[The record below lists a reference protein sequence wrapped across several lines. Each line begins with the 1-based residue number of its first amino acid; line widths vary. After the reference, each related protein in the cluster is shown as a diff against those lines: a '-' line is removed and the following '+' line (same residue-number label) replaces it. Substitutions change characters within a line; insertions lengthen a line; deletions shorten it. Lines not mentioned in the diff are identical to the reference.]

1 MIQEINP
8 NTKGHGGPALS
19 IDVFEKVRYYMK
31 KEKDKEPTRKPKYG
45 ILYCV
50 KWLVRK
56 MWQWDK
62 SLLWSSA
69 ALIPLSVLL
78 YAIGL
83 YTPSI
88 ILDSLQTKEDFNET
102 ALIITALLCATLFFR
117 LAQDYISRMRGQA
130 ENHNANR
137 FHWEIMKAEMQ
148 MDFFLYYDP
157 EYLKIRDR
165 VSQILGS
172 GADGSPGR
180 FVIRFSDLV
189 SNVLCFVLFG
199 SVISILSPWVLA
211 LLVAGSLITMLPRR
225 YQQNRDHEERDERNA
240 NSRKMNYL
248 SWYLSDEPKAAKD
261 IRLYEFTSFLD
272 DKVRS
277 VIQEHVRLLRH
288 QQRNRSLSSYV
299 SFGVGFLRD
308 GCAYLFLIWNAIQG
322 NLSAAEFVLYF
333 NAIARLSSFIDGI
346 VQYIGSAHE
355 TALGT
360 SDCIVFFD
368 ENHNKM
374 NHGAGIPIPKDRPL
388 SIEFRHVSYQYPSGE
403 QPVLQDISFQIAAGE
418 NISLVGLNGAG
429 KTTLAK
435 LMCGLILPDQGEIL
449 IDGHPLGEYNRDE
462 LYTLFSMVPQY
473 YTVLPTTIAEN
484 IAFRDRS
491 EIDEPLMWQCLEKAG
506 IEDKIRSLPKGID
519 TPMNKQF
526 DGDAVNLSG
535 GEMQKLL
542 LARAIYHNSSILILD
557 EPTAALDAIAEDRMY
572 QNYRELTEH
581 VTSVFISHRLASTR
595 FCDRIY
601 LLDGA
606 RLAESGT
613 HEELMALGG
622 RYRELFDIQSKY
634 YREGGDS
641 YEEPHEE

>member
-1 MIQEINP
+1 MKQEKEN
-8 NTKGHGGPALS
+8 
-19 IDVFEKVRYYMK
+19 EK
-31 KEKDKEPTRKPKYG
+31 TRKPKYG
-45 ILYCV
+45 IFYCI
-50 KWLVRK
+50 KWLVRR
-56 MWQWDK
+56 MWQWDR
-62 SLLWSSA
+62 SLIWSSV
-69 ALIPLSVLL
+69 ALVPLSVLL

-88 ILDSLQTKEDFNET
+88 ILDSLQTNEDFNQI
-102 ALIITALLCATLFFR
+102 ALIITVLLCATLFFN
-117 LAQDYISRMRGQA
+117 LVKDIISRIRELA

-148 MDFFLYYDP
+148 KDFFLYYDP
-157 EYLKIRDR
+157 EYKKIKNR
-165 VSQILGS
+165 VSQILGNL
-172 GADGSPGR
+172 ADGSPGR
-180 FVIRFSDLV
+180 FVIRFSDMAA
-189 SNVLCFVLFG
+189 NVLCFLLFG
-199 SVISILSPWVLA
+199 SVISMLSPWIIL
-211 LLVAGSLITMLPRR
+211 LLVAGSLITLLPRR

-240 NSRKMNYL
+240 NSQKMTYL
-248 SWYLSDEPKAAKD
+248 SWHLSNEPKAAKD
-261 IRLYEFTSFLD
+261 IRLYGFAPFMD

-277 VIQEHVRLLRH
+277 VIGEHVRLLRH
-288 QQRNRSLSSYV
+288 RQRNRSLSSYV

-308 GCAYLFLIWNAIQG
+308 GCAYLFLIWNALHG
-322 NLSAAEFVLYF
+322 NLSSAEFVLYF

-355 TALGT
+355 AALGT
-360 SDCIVFFD
+360 SDCIVYFD
-368 ENHNKM
+368 ENHNRM
-374 NHGAGIPIPKDRPL
+374 NHEAGIPLPKGRPL
-388 SIEFRHVSYQYPSGE
+388 SIEFRHVTYQYPKGE

-462 LYTLFSMVPQY
+462 LYTLFSMVPQN
-473 YTVLPTTIAEN
+473 YTILPTTIAEN
-484 IAFRDRS
+484 LAFQDRS
-491 EIDEPLMWQCLEKAG
+491 EIDETLMWDCLEKAE
-506 IEDKIRSLPKGID
+506 IADKIRSLPKGID

-526 DGDAVNLSG
+526 DADAVNFSG

-542 LARAIYHNSSILILD
+542 LARAIYHDSSVLILD
-557 EPTAALDAIAEDRMY
+557 EPTAALDAIAENRIY
-572 QNYRELTEH
+572 QNYQKLTEH
-581 VTSVFISHRLASTR
+581 ATSVFISHRLASTR

-622 RYRELFDIQSKY
+622 KYRELFDIQRKY

-641 YEEPHEE
+641 HEE

>member
-1 MIQEINP
+1 
-8 NTKGHGGPALS
+8 
-19 IDVFEKVRYYMK
+19 MK
-31 KEKDKEPTRKPKYG
+31 KEKKKEQARKPKYG
-45 ILYCV
+45 IFYCI
-50 KWLVRK
+50 KWLVRR
-56 MWQWDK
+56 MWQWDR
-62 SLLWSSA
+62 SLIWASV
-69 ALIPLSVLL
+69 ALVPLSVLL

-88 ILDSLQTKEDFNET
+88 ILDSLQTNEDFNQI
-102 ALIITALLCATLFFR
+102 ALIITVLLCATLFFN
-117 LAQDYISRMRGQA
+117 LVKDFISQVRGQA
-130 ENHNANR
+130 EHHNANR

-148 MDFFLYYDP
+148 KDFFLHYDP
-157 EYLKIRDR
+157 EYIKIYDR
-165 VSQILGS
+165 VRQILGN

-180 FVIRFSDLV
+180 FVIRFSDMV
-189 SNVLCFVLFG
+189 ANVLCFLLFG
-199 SVISILSPWVLA
+199 SVISMLNPWILV
-211 LLVAGSLITMLPRR
+211 LLVAGSLVTMLPRR
-225 YQQNRDHEERDERNA
+225 YQQDRDHEERDQRNA
-240 NSRKMNYL
+240 NSRKMSYL
-248 SWYLSDEPKAAKD
+248 SWHLSNEPKAAKD
-261 IRLYEFTSFLD
+261 IRLYGFTTFLD
-272 DKVRS
+272 EKVRS

-299 SFGVGFLRD
+299 SFGMGFLRD
-308 GCAYLFLIWNAIQG
+308 GCAYLFLIWNAVRG
-322 NLSAAEFVLYF
+322 NLSSAEFVLYF

-360 SDCIVFFD
+360 SDCIVYFA

-374 NHGAGIPIPKDRPL
+374 NHAAGIPLPKGRPL
-388 SIEFRHVSYQYPSGE
+388 SIEFRHVTYQYPKGE

-462 LYTLFSMVPQY
+462 LYTLFSMVPQN
-473 YTVLPTTIAEN
+473 YTILPTTIAEN
-484 IAFRDRS
+484 LAFQDRS
-491 EIDEPLMWQCLEKAG
+491 QIDEPLLWDCLEKAE
-506 IEDKIRSLPKGID
+506 IADKIRSLPKGID

-526 DGDAVNLSG
+526 DTDAVNFSG

-542 LARAIYHNSSILILD
+542 LARAIYHDSSILILD
-557 EPTAALDAIAEDRMY
+557 EPTAALDAIAENRIY

-581 VTSVFISHRLASTR
+581 ATSIFISHRLASTR

-606 RLAESGT
+606 RLAENGT

-634 YREGGDS
+634 YKEGGDS
-641 YEEPHEE
+641 HEE